1 MEPIMR
7 YINRTTRLGTLYRN
21 EKLKKVELKGIH
33 HSYILNIC
41 RNPGISQEKLA
52 KLIFVNKSNVARQLA
67 FLEKKGFIYRTP
79 SPTDRREL
87 LVYPTEKAHETRP
100 IVNDTLRY
108 WNEAILEDFTP
119 DEQEMLISAMKK
131 IMDRSKKIV
140 DGLPDM

>member
-41 RNPGISQEKLA
+41 NNPGISQDKLA

-67 FLEKKGFIYRTP
+67 SLEKKGFIYRTP

-87 LVYPTEKAHETRP
+87 LVYPTEKAHEVRP
-100 IVNDTLRY
+100 IVRDTLRN

-119 DEQEMLISAMKK
+119 EEQEMLITAMKK
-131 IMDRSKKIV
+131 IMDRSKEIV
-140 DGLPDM
+140 DRLPDM

>member
-87 LVYPTEKAHETRP
+87 LVYPTEKAHEARP

>member
-87 LVYPTEKAHETRP
+87 LVYPTEKAHEVRP